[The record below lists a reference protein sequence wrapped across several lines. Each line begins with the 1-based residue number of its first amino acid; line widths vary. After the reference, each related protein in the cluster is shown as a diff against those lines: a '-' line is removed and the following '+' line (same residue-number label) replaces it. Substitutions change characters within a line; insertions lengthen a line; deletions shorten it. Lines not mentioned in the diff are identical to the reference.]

1 MQQYSPLTRLLG
13 DRRHLTRKVY
23 YLHGVLYELCLI
35 NNHYTANPLLFFSFP
50 TGDELLPQPFKC
62 LIPRDLSSLG
72 RFIFMFELIP
82 ETQNA
87 PFSMPNFENW
97 CKI

>member
-1 MQQYSPLTRLLG
+1 MVSSMSNSVLSFNQ
-13 DRRHLTRKVY
+13 Y

-62 LIPRDLSSLG
+62 LIPRDLSGLG
-72 RFIFMFELIP
+72 RFIFMFDLIP